1 MSGASNGGA
10 EREVVGTPIV
20 LPGQRWRSLDPR
32 DEGLVATVLSV
43 YSDRVVIQRFR
54 KSIVRRDRF
63 LKHYERV
70 A

>member
-1 MSGASNGGA
+1 MSA
-10 EREVVGTPIV
+10 ERSTPIV